1 MSNENLNDLIQIVEE
16 QPELEAKAPYVK
28 PKRVMSEKQ
37 LAALAKG
44 GGATRVS
51 NAKQISIEKEAKVK
65 PKKRIV
71 YKTKPKEL
79 APEPEPEL
87 PQPIVRRLRRV

>member
-44 GGATRVS
+44 RATRVS
-51 NAKQISIEKEAKVK
+51 NAKQISIEKVAKVK